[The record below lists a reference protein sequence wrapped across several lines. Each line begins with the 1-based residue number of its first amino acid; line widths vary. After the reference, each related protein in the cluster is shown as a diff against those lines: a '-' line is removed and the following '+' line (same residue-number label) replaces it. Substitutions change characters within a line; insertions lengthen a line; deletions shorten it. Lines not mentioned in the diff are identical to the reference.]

1 MEIDEREALKKKR
14 ENWLAERIH
23 EKKLNSMGINK
34 DQIESS
40 SSSQILTE
48 ITMKITEKYE
58 KALSMNS
65 AKNPSQIDMKFEKT
79 ISKEIESNTC
89 GICYEL
95 MVPPLNSPM
104 LLFPCGHT
112 FCKACIYLPNNQQHI
127 NKCPF
132 CRTNIKSVALNI
144 SLQKLICIFSNN
156 KHLLEKY
163 ENEESIQEKQKEKD
177 NSPLDNNSYKNNLD
191 LCNIRYNIL
200 VDEMKE
206 IEKINNKLDIDY
218 GTQEAILEKLKGE
231 KNIVVEKIEKM
242 KKELALIE
250 KYVNQSEE
258 ELNEMVEKKK
268 EFTKKKNLIRET
280 LDFVKTEKE
289 KYEILINN

>member
-1 MEIDEREALKKKR
+1 MENDERESLKKKR
-14 ENWLAERIH
+14 ENWLAERNH
-23 EKKLNSMGINK
+23 EKKLSSMGINK
-34 DQIESS
+34 EQIESNP
-40 SSSQILTE
+40 SSQILTE

-65 AKNPSQIDMKFEKT
+65 AKNGPQNDMKFEKT

-112 FCKACIYLPNNQQHI
+112 FCKSCIYLPNNKQHI

-132 CRTNIKSVALNI
+132 CRANIKSVALNI

-163 ENEESIQEKQKEKD
+163 EHEEILQEKD
-177 NSPLDNNSYKNNLD
+177 NISLDNNSYKNNLD

-206 IEKINNKLDIDY
+206 IEKINNKLNIDY
-218 GTQEAILEKLKGE
+218 ETQHVILEKLRGE
-231 KNIVVEKIEKM
+231 KNTVIEKIEKM
-242 KKELALIE
+242 KRELALID
-250 KYVNQSEE
+250 KYVNQSED
-258 ELNEMVEKKK
+258 ELNEIEKKK
-268 EFTKKKNLIRET
+268 NESTKKKNLISET
-280 LDFVKTEKE
+280 LQFVKAEKE
-289 KYEILINN
+289 KYEILIDN